1 MSFRNIKKMK
11 YLALFVAILAVG
23 AISSGDANA
32 ASTFDTY
39 TDGDGVVWDRETT
52 DDGDIYIGIHSVPAN
67 VTTVTVP
74 AIGDVASG
82 KDTYFLDAVCSDTS
96 SCASVISDTATV
108 TVLDMTNASK
118 IQIRNVSQMF
128 NAAHEVELKFGAN
141 VVIAD
146 PAEISNPSYWQYP
159 SSVNPYASYPGA
171 FEGMKVKLTDLSN
184 VKYIGWNAFKD
195 TALNAASKDI
205 TINNNQTIG
214 GYVFAGSDITG
225 LSIDAAEIGQG
236 FCKGCTSLASLT
248 IGDNVTSLRASAF
261 EGTTSLSQVFNSNN
275 ITEIGGQAFKGSG
288 ITSANLSKVTYVSY
302 EAFLNTTLSGGAT
315 FGTAGCGVGPAAFQN
330 AGLVSIDLTN
340 ISSIEREGFK
350 GNNITEVYFPKTY
363 RKWEDLNGNTV
374 VDLFENNPLKKV
386 TLAYDLTAVKSQG
399 SYTQPFWNQIGA
411 NAFHSIEEIVLIAPY
426 GADEAVA
433 ADHGY
438 NFINSDSGYMSLPN
452 DVIYSLKNIIPRDF
466 FEVAGGI
473 NGTGNTKKIVIDDNY
488 EMIGSNAFQWLHING
503 IYTINNGVV
512 SEDMRFP
519 SKLRVIGSN
528 AFGYSS
534 SDKAALLALRINI
547 DSLPQTLEYIGEYAF
562 VENRSLLLNNFNLP
576 NLVYLGG
583 WAFDHVYGVKNIVLH
598 DFDYYRTSSM
608 LMFYGDENIETVVV
622 DYDFFGQKYKYGSSG
637 FSGMFS
643 GWYAYYYS
651 EALALNAQHFTSV
664 KFTSKAVTAPS
675 SNSYLD
681 LFQGIWTDEL
691 DLSETPWTA
700 LYGDGQEAAVVF
712 REAKIGT
719 LKLPSNLEYI
729 NPAACIGA
737 DIDNLVLPATVK
749 TIGEQA
755 FSAVS
760 SRLDR
765 NSAEFAIGRYNAAH
779 AEDPGFVPFEFN
791 VGVKITSLPSSIES
805 IGANAFYNDTKF
817 TADVDLPNLKNL
829 GASAFAGSGA
839 HDVYLHDGLESLG
852 INAFYGATNLNDITI
867 DVDLYDAD
875 IRNGYD
881 VDFAQL
887 IDEGIIDSVSD
898 LYGEHYDAA
907 LTGAENYDADYY
919 DSFVATFGTPDHEYG
934 TITFTENAGQP
945 CEGHYNC
952 SKDRAYFY
960 GLKADKVDLS
970 ATNWQSTGESMF
982 QESEIGEL
990 ILPSGLVNIAND
1002 TFYQVALGDVTIP
1015 STLQFIQQEAFQWA
1029 TANIDGLPEGLI
1041 LINSSAF
1048 YGADV
1053 TDNLVIPSTVQ
1064 NIGQDAFN
1072 AGDEDVHYDTITIKP
1087 SLSSSQTNNQLIF
1100 QIFWNV
1106 DVDKMTI
1113 ASFGLPAGTSIPEGE
1128 TKPEFHGMPMEEV
1141 VITNLPVITKE
1152 AFEDCVNLKKVDLS
1166 SDANLRVI
1174 DKKAFVNDAELDTI
1188 LFSPDIKNID
1198 VTIGQYAFEG
1208 TAFKTMGDNTKQF
1221 DLTAAKFDASD
1232 GFAFS
1237 KMPLL
1242 ETVDVPATFSELTV
1256 PEATFANDPE
1266 LRLVTIDYHL
1276 DTIDNAAF
1284 SNDNKLESIFIW
1296 GDTQVIDENIAGRGG
1311 DGDGIGGAGGS
1322 GPQAVGPEYGPTIPE
1337 PTDIYAY
1344 STSRAEEYAAL
1355 PVRGTFEGDFYPL
1368 DEVLY
1373 LTSNKPTVLL
1383 NDDETDF
1390 DKSDLVVYAMRR
1402 DGIILESDEW
1412 STYDGN
1418 AYPRSTSSVDFEHM
1432 AEKIQEDPVF
1442 GSIHDTPVPMNEL
1455 DVTTN
1460 VNFANID
1467 FALVPTEENPNVK
1480 KVTLLY
1486 NDKYTDN
1493 LADTDILPY
1502 QEKEDDDE
1510 EPAVPDTGAAKA
1522 MATFTKAAL
1531 PIVAIVSLSLL
1542 GGVIVFKKRK
1552 N

>member
-11 YLALFVAILAVG
+11 YLALFVAVLAVG

-52 DDGDIYIGIHSVPAN
+52 DDGDIYIGIQSVPSG

-82 KDTYFLDAVCSDTS
+82 KDTYFLDAVCSRITDCS
-96 SCASVISDTATV
+96 GVISDTATV

-128 NAAHEVELKFGAN
+128 NATHEVELIFGEN

-146 PAEISNPSYWQYP
+146 PADIGDIADSNTSDTASTAAYWHINASWSDSTP
-159 SSVNPYASYPGA
+159 TGTINPYANYAGA
-171 FEGMKVKLTDLSN
+171 FEGMHVKLTNLSN
-184 VKYIGWNAFKD
+184 VKYIGWNAFQD
-195 TALNAASKDI
+195 TVLNANSKAI
-205 TINNNQTIG
+205 AINNNQTIG
-214 GYVFAGSDITG
+214 GYAFAGSDITS
-225 LSIDAAEIGQG
+225 LSIDVDVPHGIATD
-236 FCKGCTSLASLT
+236 CTNLASLT
-248 IGDNVTSLRASAF
+248 IGDNVTTIYGGAF
-261 EGTTSLSQVFNSNN
+261 KGATSLTAFNSGNVVT
-275 ITEIGGQAFKGSG
+275 IYGDAFNGSG
-288 ITSANLSKVTYVSY
+288 ITTAEFEPAIKVIGY
-302 EAFLNTTLSGGAT
+302 
-315 FGTAGCGVGPAAFQN
+315 AAFK
-330 AGLVSIDLTN
+330 DTN
-340 ISSIEREGFK
+340 ISSLDLDGTSIDQIRPYAFSGAHIATLDLGDIK
-350 GNNITEVYFPKTY
+350 SIGNHA
-363 RKWEDLNGNTV
+363 
-374 VDLFENNPLKKV
+374 FENNLMEEVYLPKTFRDTYADMDNNGREIFENSPVKKV
-386 TLAYDLTAVKSQG
+386 TIAYDMATTNHQPGLIMQYVIGPSTWNSVDEVVLIAPYAADEQVATDHDYTTARVGQG
-399 SYTQPFWNQIGA
+399 KFADSALLDTYAMNAKNIIPWDALGNSGYNSKLRKFIIDDRYEVFGTLAFSYQQMSEIHTIDANGNISEDMRLPANLKAIGA
-411 NAFHSIEEIVLIAPY
+411 NAFQFVFDSWYTPQ
-426 GADEAVA
+426 GARSTVTIDTLP
-433 ADHGY
+433 
-438 NFINSDSGYMSLPN
+438 SGL
-452 DVIYSLKNIIPRDF
+452 
-466 FEVAGGI
+466 G
-473 NGTGNTKKIVIDDNY
+473 
-488 EMIGSNAFQWLHING
+488 
-503 IYTINNGVV
+503 
-512 SEDMRFP
+512 
-519 SKLRVIGSN
+519 
-528 AFGYSS
+528 
-534 SDKAALLALRINI
+534 
-547 DSLPQTLEYIGEYAF
+547 YIGGEAF
-562 VENRSLLLNNFNLP
+562 DYNNNLIINTFNLP
-576 NLVYLGG
+576 NLEFIGG
-583 WAFDHVYGVKNIVLH
+583 GAFYYTNVIDITLSVAPAQSMVGLFAGSHLVKNVTI
-598 DFDYYRTSSM
+598 
-608 LMFYGDENIETVVV
+608 
-622 DYDFFGQKYKYGSSG
+622 DYDMFGSNGSDGYNRTFQSLVPWIVNG
-637 FSGMFS
+637 YIEPGTHSTIS
-643 GWYAYYYS
+643 TDNRA
-651 EALALNAQHFTSV
+651 HFEKI
-664 KFTSKAVTAPS
+664 KFTSKATTAPNTS
-675 SNSYLD
+675 PLN
-681 LFQGIWTDEL
+681 FMGMVADEV
-691 DLSETPWTA
+691 DLSETPWTT
-700 LYGDGQEAAVVF
+700 LYTPDYPGDSYTGIF
-712 REAKIGT
+712 IGSKIGT
-719 LKLPSNLEYI
+719 VKLPHALETI
-729 NPAACIGA
+729 IANSFIGTEVTEP
-737 DIDNLVLPATVK
+737 LVIPDTV
-749 TIGEQA
+749 TEIGSQA
-755 FSAVS
+755 FNATFP
-760 SRLDR
+760 DQW
-765 NSAEFAIGRYNAAH
+765 RYWYAH
-779 AEDPGFVPFEFN
+779 AEPGVN
-791 VGVKITSLPSSIES
+791 ITSLPTSIQK
-805 IGANAFYNDTKF
+805 IGVGAFIGDALF
-817 TADVDLPNLKNL
+817 TADVNLPNLTEL
-829 GASAFAGSGA
+829 GFSAFQGTNVRDVTLGS
-839 HDVYLHDGLESLG
+839 SITKLG
-852 INAFYGATNLNDITI
+852 PNAFYDTPSLRNVTI
-867 DVDLYDAD
+867 DTDLYNVTRAYEEGSYTYCFDQNGDSCDAD
-875 IRNGYD
+875 T
-881 VDFAQL
+881 A
-887 IDEGIIDSVSD
+887 EGQAAR
-898 LYGEHYDAA
+898 DA
-907 LTGAENYDADYY
+907 NYY

-1002 TFYQVALGDVTIP
+1002 TFYQVTLGDVTIP
-1015 STLQFIQQEAFQWA
+1015 STLKFIQQEAFQWA

-1113 ASFGLPAGTSIPEGE
+1113 ASFSLPAGTSIPEGE

-1208 TAFKTMGDNTKQF
+1208 TAFKTMGDSTKQF

-1242 ETVDVPATFSELTV
+1242 ETVDVPATFSNLTV

-1402 DGIILESDEW
+1402 DGVILESDEW

-1542 GGVIVFKKRK
+1542 AGVIVFKKRK